1 MDEREAYGRV
11 LDTLHEAAL
20 AGVDALGGSLAQL
33 LEATGLGVIHLDPR
47 GRILEANDPARELL
61 RSGEALFDARGL
73 LYAKAPE
80 ENVALQALL
89 AEGRSVPEIASAT
102 GRAEGTTRTHLKNV
116 FAKHGLSRQADLI
129 RLVLS
134 VLDAPGSCE

>member
-1 MDEREAYGRV
+1 MLLMRRTGLPLMLHVNPVGRREAGLSAWPV
-11 LDTLHEAAL
+11 AAL
-20 AGVDALGGSLAQL
+20 VLIVDP
-33 LEATGLGVIHLDPR
+33 ERRT
-47 GRILEANDPARELL
+47 RIAAAAA
-61 RSGEALFDARGL
+61 GEALGL
-73 LYAKAPE
+73 TKAE
-80 ENVALQALL
+80 SRVAALL

-134 VLDAPGSCE
+134 VLDAPGSRE